1 MKLYRITPLF
11 LFLLVSF
18 LAQAQNKSA
27 KNAFAF
33 KVKEPIQLDGILDE
47 PFWLDAEGWNG
58 DFMQYFPSDT
68 SKASV
73 DTRVKI
79 GFDEDNLY
87 IAAIMENDGPRNY
100 VSTSLRRDY
109 RGEQNDGISF
119 VFDTFNDKTNAFQF
133 GVNPYGVQR
142 EALLANGGT
151 RPEDINLAWDNKWFA
166 EAKIMENH
174 WQVEVI
180 IPLSTLRFKEGAQ
193 NWNANF
199 YRIDSH
205 KGERSTWAPI
215 PRNFSIIS
223 TAFLQKLIFEEP
235 LKKNSANISLIPYTA
250 ASTSKNFL
258 EGTQNPFTPSFGGD
272 AKVGIGPA
280 MNLDLTFNPDFS
292 QVEVDQQ
299 VTNLDRFEIFF
310 PERRQFF
317 LENGD
322 LFESFGHPRARPF
335 FSRRIGVD
343 IDSATG
349 QNVQSKILY
358 GARVSGK
365 INENWRIGAMNMQTA
380 TDERAGVVGKNFSVL
395 AIQKKIFTRSN
406 IGLIYVDRESLAL
419 DEYRQIF
426 NPTAYNRLL
435 GADYNLNSADG
446 KWTGKAFYHRTFEHN
461 QKESPY
467 ALNAYVLYSDIHWRW
482 SFSFQDIGPDFNPV
496 VGFVPRVN
504 YRRINPDVS
513 YLFYPN
519 SRTINRHGPK
529 VELERFWNDE
539 IGQTD
544 RDINLG
550 YLVRFNSFS
559 ELEITH
565 KNRYIYLFRSFDP
578 TRTGGE
584 PLLAGTDYSNQT
596 VQIQY
601 KSNPRKIFNVDLDF
615 EAGEYYTGNFA
626 RVTSQMG
633 IRMGY
638 IANISMNFNY
648 ARIRL
653 PEPQNDADLV
663 LVGPRIDLTF
673 TKKLFWTTFIQYN
686 NQIDNLNINTRLQ
699 WRYAPVSDFFL
710 VYTDNY
716 FPGDFMPKQ
725 RSLVLKLN
733 YWLNLNQ
740 KALLSFRIWK
750 GIFYLLASTRTFFPV
765 IKILLYPFCVSEL
778 ISFPKTLT

>member
-1 MKLYRITPLF
+1 MKLYRITPLL
-11 LFLLVSF
+11 LFLLMSF
-18 LAQAQNKSA
+18 LAKAQNKSSQ
-27 KNAFAF
+27 NAFAF
-33 KVKEPIQLDGILDE
+33 KVKEPIQLDGLLDE
-47 PFWLDAEGWNG
+47 PFWTDAEGWNG
-58 DFMQYFPSDT
+58 SFMQYFPSDT
-68 SKASV
+68 SRADM

-79 GFDEDNLY
+79 GFDENNLY
-87 IAAIMENDGPRNY
+87 IAAIMENNGPRKY

-151 RPEDINLAWDNKWFA
+151 RSEDLNLAWDNKWYA
-166 EAKIMENH
+166 EAKILENQ

-180 IPLSTLRFKEGAQ
+180 IPLSTLRFNEGAQ
-193 NWNANF
+193 NWNVNF

-215 PRNFSIIS
+215 PRNFPIIS

-250 ASTSKNFL
+250 AGTSKNFL
-258 EGTQNPFTPSFGGD
+258 EGTQEPLSPSFGGD

-380 TDERAGVVGKNFSVL
+380 TDESAGVVGKNFSVFAL
-395 AIQKKIFTRSN
+395 QKKVFTRSN
-406 IGLIYVDRESLAL
+406 VGLIFVDRESLAL
-419 DEYRQIF
+419 DEYRQVF

-446 KWTGKAFYHRTFEHN
+446 KWTGKAFYHRTFEYEK
-461 QKESPY
+461 KESPY
-467 ALNAYVLYSDIHWRW
+467 ALNAYILFSDIHWRW

-504 YRRINPDVS
+504 YRRINPDVA

-519 SRTINRHGPK
+519 SKTINRHGPK
-529 VELERFWNDE
+529 LELERFWNDE

-544 RDINLG
+544 RDINFG
-550 YLVRFNSFS
+550 YLVRFNSLS
-559 ELEITH
+559 ELEITQ
-565 KNRYIYLFRSFDP
+565 KNRYIYLFRNFDP

-584 PLLAGTDYSNQT
+584 QLLAGTDYSNQT

-601 KSNPRKIFNVDLDF
+601 KSNPRNTFNIDLDF

-626 RVTSQMG
+626 RLTSQMG
-633 IRMGY
+633 VRMGY

-653 PEPQNDADLV
+653 PEPQKDADLV
-663 LVGPRIDLTF
+663 LVGPRIDLTVS
-673 TKKLFWTTFIQYN
+673 KKIFWTTFIQYN

-733 YWLNLNQ
+733 YWLNL
-740 KALLSFRIWK
+740 
-750 GIFYLLASTRTFFPV
+750 
-765 IKILLYPFCVSEL
+765 
-778 ISFPKTLT
+778 